1 MAAPHIRVARAAA
14 TWAPTAGATRTTEC
28 GIGITRADGASESEA
43 DVDRHRRLYG
53 LLGYEYNVIELT
65 LPGGISMDRD
75 SEGILYG
82 AGVLLQYTAR
92 GMVDL
97 RILRVNYEDETARF
111 TTYTRLVTTFC
122 RVREPC

>member
-1 MAAPHIRVARAAA
+1 
-14 TWAPTAGATRTTEC
+14 
-28 GIGITRADGASESEA
+28 
-43 DVDRHRRLYG
+43 
-53 LLGYEYNVIELT
+53 
-65 LPGGISMDRD
+65 MDRD

-111 TTYTRLVTTFC
+111 TTYSARNDFLPGAGIVLTAGASYSAPPSADATALHVGLTWMFESRH
-122 RVREPC
+122 P